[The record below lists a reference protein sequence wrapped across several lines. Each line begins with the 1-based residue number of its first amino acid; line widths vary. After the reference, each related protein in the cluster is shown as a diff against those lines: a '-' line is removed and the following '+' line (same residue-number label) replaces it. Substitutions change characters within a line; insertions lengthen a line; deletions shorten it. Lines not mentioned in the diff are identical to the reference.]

1 LIVTLPLCAQQV
13 IDRIV
18 VVVNNQVITQNEW
31 DQQERFEALDQGK
44 PPARSIQHSQEALER
59 LIDRTLLLQQMAE
72 LNFRP
77 PSPELVQQQM
87 DDVKKQFPAAQ
98 TATPAAWTH
107 TLRSYGLTDEDFKQ
121 IATDQAN
128 VTRFIDVRFRANT
141 RITPFE
147 IETYYKDSFVPEF
160 QKASVQKP
168 PPPLKDVQDRIQQI
182 LLEQRVTE
190 GLSSFIQS
198 LRNQAVIRAVVPM
211 SETK

>member
-1 LIVTLPLCAQQV
+1 MLVALPLCGQQV

-18 VVVNNQVITQNEW
+18 VVVNNQVITQSEW

-44 PPARSIQHSQEALER
+44 PPGGVQHSQAALDR
-59 LIDRTLLLQQMAE
+59 LIDRVLLLQQMAE
-72 LNFRP
+72 LNFRA
-77 PSPELVQQQM
+77 PSPELMQQEL
-87 DDVKKQFPAAQ
+87 DDMKKQFPAAQ
-98 TATPAAWTH
+98 TATPTAWTQ
-107 TLRSYGLTDEDFKQ
+107 TLHSYGLTNEDFKQ

-168 PPPLKDVQDRIQQI
+168 APPLKDVQDRIQQI

-198 LRNQAVIRAVVPM
+198 LRTQAVIRTVVPM
-211 SETK
+211 GEAK

>member
-1 LIVTLPLCAQQV
+1 MAALPLYAQQV

-31 DQQERFEALDQGK
+31 DQQERYEALDQAK
-44 PPARSIQHSQEALER
+44 PPGNVQHSQEALDR

-87 DDVKKQFPAAQ
+87 DDVKKQFHAAQ
-98 TATPAAWTH
+98 TATPAAWTQ
-107 TLRSYGLTDEDFKQ
+107 TLHSYGLTDEDFKQ

-198 LRNQAVIRAVVPM
+198 LRNQAVIRTVAPM

>member
-1 LIVTLPLCAQQV
+1 MAALPLCAQQV

-31 DQQERFEALDQGK
+31 DQQERFEALGQAKAPGTV
-44 PPARSIQHSQEALER
+44 QHSQETLDR
-59 LIDRTLLLQQMAE
+59 LIDRVLLLQQMAE

-87 DDVKKQFPAAQ
+87 DDVKKQFPVAQ
-98 TATPAAWTH
+98 TATPAAWTQ
-107 TLRSYGLTDEDFKQ
+107 TLHNYGLTDEDFKQ

-198 LRNQAVIRAVVPM
+198 LRTQAVIRTVVPM